1 MLLVYGL
8 LLKLGWFI
16 SPQVPVIQT
25 SDGFFYNQIMAWLK
39 PVLDGFPVAYSII
52 MFILV
57 YTQAIS
63 FNRLANN
70 RRLMQKPNYLPG
82 MSYLLITS
90 FFIEWN
96 VLSAPMLINT
106 FIIWVWAQ
114 MSTLYINQHVKTT
127 LFNIGIAL
135 GVSTFFYFPSLA
147 FAILIV
153 FGLLLTR
160 PPKIAEWLIAL
171 LGILIPWY
179 FLFAYLFFTDKLY
192 SFHVPGIEIDYPLFA
207 KNNIEYAGIILIAVF
222 TIIGAFFVQLNTR
235 RQVVQVRK
243 SWGLMAL
250 YFIVAFFIPFINS
263 SYNFKYWFLVTVP
276 ISAFIASAFFYI
288 EKKWIT
294 ALMHWVMVAFVI
306 YITYIK

>member
-1 MLLVYGL
+1 
-8 LLKLGWFI
+8 
-16 SPQVPVIQT
+16 
-25 SDGFFYNQIMAWLK
+25 
-39 PVLDGFPVAYSII
+39 
-52 MFILV
+52 
-57 YTQAIS
+57 
-63 FNRLANN
+63 
-70 RRLMQKPNYLPG
+70 YLPG

-127 LFNIGIAL
+127 LFNIGIAI

-192 SFHVPGIEIDYPLFA
+192 GFHVPGIEIDYPLFA
-207 KNNIEYAGIILIAVF
+207 KNNIEFAGIVLIAVF